1 MQLLSPDF
9 AKATAGRPRDSR
21 EEMLARP
28 GAAEEGSDLLMF
40 PLHTA
45 AFPSSASEL
54 ERLLNESLQRLFV
67 AGPHPVTV
75 REHSYPHLE
84 SIAVSLDGARVRV
97 DPPRPPVISGKT
109 SPALEIDQLTLTASP
124 LFLGAAGVSLAL
136 SACQV
141 QFNQGKDSNGQIVLS
156 IESTAE
162 GSMEISAPQTDLE
175 ALIAELAKNQA
186 GKQGIA
192 IDGVKLKLRQ
202 ENARSLAAEVRLRAR
217 KLFLSASIQVTGQLE
232 LDDQLNLKI
241 SALNC
246 TGDGG
251 IATLA
256 CGILKPYLQKIDGR
270 EFALMSL
277 PLGEIQLRHV
287 RLVADNDKLS
297 VTAEFGP
304 AT

>member
-1 MQLLSPDF
+1 
-9 AKATAGRPRDSR
+9 
-21 EEMLARP
+21 
-28 GAAEEGSDLLMF
+28 MF
-40 PLHTA
+40 PLFTA

-54 ERLLNESLQRLFV
+54 ERLLNESLQRVFV

-84 SIAVSLDGARVRV
+84 SIAVLLDGARVRV

-109 SPALEIDQLTLTASP
+109 SSALETDQLTLTASP
-124 LFLGAAGVSLAL
+124 LLLGAARVSLAL
-136 SACQV
+136 SARQV
-141 QFNQGKDSNGQIVLS
+141 QFSQGKDSNDQIVLS

-162 GSMEISAPQTDLE
+162 GSMEISAPQSDLE
-175 ALIAELAKNQA
+175 ALIAELAQSHA

-241 SALNC
+241 FALKC

-256 CGILKPYLQKIDGR
+256 CGILKPYLQKIDGH

-277 PLGEIQLRHV
+277 PLGEIRLRDV
-287 RLVADNDKLS
+287 RLAVGDDKLS
-297 VTAEFGP
+297 VTAEFGS

>member
-1 MQLLSPDF
+1 
-9 AKATAGRPRDSR
+9 
-21 EEMLARP
+21 MLARHS
-28 GAAEEGSDLLMF
+28 AAEEGSDLLMF

-54 ERLLNESLQRLFV
+54 ERLLNESLQRIFV
-67 AGPHPVTV
+67 AGPNPVTV

-97 DPPRPPVISGKT
+97 DPPRPPVISGKR
-109 SPALEIDQLTLTASP
+109 SPVLETDQLTLTASP
-124 LFLGAAGVSLAL
+124 LFLGAARVSLAL
-136 SACQV
+136 SARQV
-141 QFNQGKDSNGQIVLS
+141 QFSQGKDSNDQIVLS

-162 GSMEISAPQTDLE
+162 GSMEISAPPTDLE
-175 ALIAELAKNQA
+175 ALIAELAQNQA

-202 ENARSLAAEVRLRAR
+202 ENVRSLSAEVRLRAR

-241 SALNC
+241 FALKC

-277 PLGEIQLRHV
+277 PLGEIRLRDV
-287 RLVADNDKLS
+287 RLALGDDKLS
-297 VTAEFGP
+297 VTAEFGS